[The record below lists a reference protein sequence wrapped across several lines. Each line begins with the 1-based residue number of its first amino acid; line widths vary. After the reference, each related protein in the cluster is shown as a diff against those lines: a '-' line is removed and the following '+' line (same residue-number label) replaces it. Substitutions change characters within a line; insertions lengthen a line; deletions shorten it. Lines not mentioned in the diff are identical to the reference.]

1 MTYISKYFK
10 YRSCFILYIQ
20 ETPNSS
26 EELLER
32 ETAVVLI
39 ETAKEKL
46 KGAVQAGLVPNTA
59 AAAVRTAVVR
69 AASTLH
75 EADTRLKRKQVRNT
89 YINFF
94 TILISCI
101 D

>member
-1 MTYISKYFK
+1 M
-10 YRSCFILYIQ
+10 
-20 ETPNSS
+20 
-26 EELLER
+26 LER

-46 KGAVQAGLVPNTA
+46 KGAVQAGLVPNAA

-75 EADTRLKRKQVRNT
+75 EADTRLKRKQVP
-89 YINFF
+89 
-94 TILISCI
+94 ILTSIPSYHLN
-101 D
+101 